1 MAFLCVQKIKTPNC
15 VANLNTF
22 VKCLVVWIKHQ
33 TSEIKRKNTDVVFS
47 RMLRDGRFSVRL
59 FVCFNQI
66 RKWFSIISACTKLN
80 MPWGAMSLRCIHFAQ
95 INEFCCNRNW
105 NFIYQIH
112 FHFHLQISFD
122 GYKLGSIPYSI
133 GLMNALFGNWIQ
145 REHPYRAVQSRAVH
159 CMYVVRQIIK

>member
-80 MPWGAMSLRCIHFAQ
+80 MPWRAMSLRCIHFAQ

-112 FHFHLQISFD
+112 FHFHIQISFD
-122 GYKLGSIPYSI
+122 GYKLGWFDSIFNRFDECFVRK
-133 GLMNALFGNWIQ
+133 LNTA
-145 REHPYRAVQSRAVH
+145 RASVQSSAEQCTA
-159 CMYVVRQIIK
+159 CM